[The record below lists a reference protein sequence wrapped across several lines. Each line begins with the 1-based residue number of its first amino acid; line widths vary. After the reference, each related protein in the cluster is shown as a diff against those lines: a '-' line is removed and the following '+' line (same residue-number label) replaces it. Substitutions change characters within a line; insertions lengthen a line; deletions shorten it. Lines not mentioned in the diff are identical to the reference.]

1 MAARGRPPRPAR
13 GVAGRLQ
20 SSPIVTLA
28 TCSLGVVTADQFW
41 GHWLCHR
48 DYLLR
53 ICLRWLRGNRP
64 DAEDVL
70 SRGALKALEFLRRYP
85 ASVERF
91 QPWVMRLLQ
100 NLCIDRLRGS
110 QRQARCISDA
120 DVNEELTIGVSVGVP
135 AERVIFRGQLSG
147 AVSEALRTLPPRL
160 HSAFCLRFVDDLGYP
175 EISRQLAI
183 TPANARKRIEQARR
197 LLRARLGAFR
207 DV

>member
-1 MAARGRPPRPAR
+1 MQPG
-13 GVAGRLQ
+13 
-20 SSPIVTLA
+20 SIVTLQ
-28 TCSLGVVTADQFW
+28 TCSLGVVTAEQFW
-41 GHWLCHR
+41 GQWLSHR

-85 ASVERF
+85 GSVERF
-91 QPWVMRLLQ
+91 EPWVTRLVQ
-100 NLCIDRLRGS
+100 NLCIDRLRDG

-120 DVNEELTIGVSVGVP
+120 DVSEELAIGVSIGVP
-135 AERVIFRGQLSG
+135 AERVIFRGQLGG

-197 LLRARLGAFR
+197 LLRARLGTFR
-207 DV
+207 DA